1 MAGTGRKILNKLG
14 NAVSS
19 LKKNAKGDNY
29 TGVAG
34 IPQEAS
40 QGMAAQDARDAQYA
54 ATHQGEVVAGIIDKN
69 GKTGS
74 NPSGKVDPVKIVN
87 NVTDAVDTIRTG
99 YNTGKTFTE
108 VEKEKREKEKAEAE
122 SRKNS
127 NNGNNNNSNN
137 GGGNTKVTSVDDF
150 RKPETEEEKKET
162 EIPESKVDYDR
173 LARNT
178 AKAHGLDKLV
188 DEEGNVDYKR
198 ANRQKVGF
206 GILNALAGAAAG
218 LGAGLAGKNAP
229 DMSKGI
235 IGQEMQKRQDVID
248 AKIDASEK
256 ETGDERQID
265 TLTKSLKLN
274 NAANKDLQK
283 TLMKYN
289 TDERQAIV
297 RYIQSLPA
305 DQRQLATKVMA
316 GTNTSAVEDLIN
328 TVSEK
333 LGKPLVNTI
342 TEKGGEI
349 LGSMFN

>member
-14 NAVSS
+14 NIVSGV
-19 LKKNAKGDNY
+19 KKNVKGDNY
-29 TGVAG
+29 TGIGG
-34 IPQEAS
+34 IPLEAS

-54 ATHQGEVVAGIIDKN
+54 ATHQGEVVSGKIDKN

-87 NVTDAVDTIRTG
+87 NVADAVDTIRTG
-99 YNTGKTFTE
+99 YSTGKTFTE
-108 VEKEKREKEKAEAE
+108 VENEKREKEKAEKE
-122 SRKNS
+122 VNKN
-127 NNGNNNNSNN
+127 NNTSTNNSTGGNN
-137 GGGNTKVTSVDDF
+137 KVATVNDF
-150 RKPETEEEKKET
+150 REKESEEEKKET
-162 EIPESKVDYDR
+162 EIPETKVDYDR

-229 DMSKGI
+229 DMSKGML
-235 IGQEMQKRQDVID
+235 GQEMQKRQDVID
-248 AKIDASEK
+248 AKINASSD
-256 ETGDERQID
+256 ETSDERQID

-283 TLMKYN
+283 TLMRYN
-289 TDERQAIV
+289 TNERQAIV
-297 RYIQSLPA
+297 KYIQSLPA

-333 LGKPLVNTI
+333 LGKPLVNTV
-342 TEKGGEI
+342 TEKGGEL